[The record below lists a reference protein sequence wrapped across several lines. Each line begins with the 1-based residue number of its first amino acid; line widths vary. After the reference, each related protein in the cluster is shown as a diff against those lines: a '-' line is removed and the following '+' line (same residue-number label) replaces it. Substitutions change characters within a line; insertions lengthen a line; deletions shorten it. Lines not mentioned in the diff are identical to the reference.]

1 VSRPGLRREGVH
13 HEWLGGGLGSGLGL
27 AIIPSV
33 DGLRQPVS
41 LEGVLFGL
49 AVYGGFI
56 AVLFLLAKFLPG
68 KRVLGQPLPNTDG
81 QRRTYKI
88 NGMALFVAT
97 HMLVF
102 VGARFFGMS
111 LTPLLRHFWSLLVA
125 ANLITLVWLGLMY
138 RAGRKRLA
146 SAARAGEEDG
156 ETVGRGALARF
167 WYGIEL
173 NPEFLGVD
181 LKVFAYQPS
190 LIGLGVLNVA
200 FGWAQYE
207 QLGALTP
214 QMLAYQ
220 VFWWGYL
227 FTHYWIEDN
236 VLSMWDVIA
245 EKFGF
250 MLLWGDLVLVP
261 FFYCIAGWWILQ
273 NPIPMPLWQVGGIA
287 LLHIVGLWIFRESNA
302 QKNRFK
308 KDRNTLIWGK
318 PAQLL
323 GGRLLISG
331 WWGIGRK
338 INYSGEIMVY
348 SSFALCAGFSSIIPF
363 LLPLWLCALL
373 PHRAWRDEQR
383 CAAKYGDLWVEY
395 TKIAKFRMI
404 PFIY

>member
-1 VSRPGLRREGVH
+1 VNGLSSGVT
-13 HEWLGGGLGSGLGL
+13 L
-27 AIIPSV
+27 
-33 DGLRQPVS
+33 DGL
-41 LEGVLFGL
+41 LFGL
-49 AVYGGFI
+49 LTYGGFI
-56 AVLFLLAKFLPG
+56 VFLFLLTRLLPG
-68 KRVLGQPLPNTDG
+68 KKVVGQPLPG
-81 QRRTYKI
+81 SGERLTYTI

-97 HMLVF
+97 HMAIF
-102 VGARFFGMS
+102 SAAWFFDVS
-111 LTPLLRHFWSLLVA
+111 LTPLLDNFWSLLVA
-125 ANLITLVWLGLMY
+125 ANLITFAWLALMY

-146 SAARAGEEDG
+146 KRAKPSAED
-156 ETVGRGALARF
+156 EQAKRGALARF

-173 NPEFLGVD
+173 NPQFLGVD

-200 FGWAQYE
+200 LGWAQYE
-207 QLGALTP
+207 QLGHLTP

-227 FTHYWIEDN
+227 FTHYWLEDN

-261 FFYCIAGWWILQ
+261 FFYCIAGWWVLAD
-273 NPIPMPLWQVGGIA
+273 PEPMPLWRVLAIA
-287 LLHIVGLWIFRESNA
+287 ALHGLGLWIFRQSNA

-308 KDRNTLIWGK
+308 KDRNATIWGK
-318 PAQLL
+318 PAQTL

-338 INYSGEIMVY
+338 INYTGEIMVY
-348 SSFALCAGFSSIIPF
+348 SSFALCTGFGSWIPYI
-363 LLPLWLCALL
+363 LPLWLCVLL

-383 CAAKYGDLWVEY
+383 CAAKYGELWEQY

-404 PFIY
+404 PFLY

>member
-1 VSRPGLRREGVH
+1 VNGLSSGVT
-13 HEWLGGGLGSGLGL
+13 L
-27 AIIPSV
+27 
-33 DGLRQPVS
+33 DGL
-41 LEGVLFGL
+41 LFGL
-49 AVYGGFI
+49 LTYGGFI
-56 AVLFLLAKFLPG
+56 VFLFLLTRLLPG
-68 KRVLGQPLPNTDG
+68 KKVVGQPLPG
-81 QRRTYKI
+81 SGERLTYTI

-97 HMLVF
+97 HMAIF
-102 VGARFFGMS
+102 SAAWFFDVS
-111 LTPLLRHFWSLLVA
+111 LTPLLDNFWSLLVA
-125 ANLITLVWLGLMY
+125 ANLITFAWLALMY

-146 SAARAGEEDG
+146 KRAKPSAED
-156 ETVGRGALARF
+156 EQAKRGALARF

-173 NPEFLGVD
+173 NPQFLGVD

-207 QLGALTP
+207 QLGHLTP

-227 FTHYWIEDN
+227 FTHYWLEDN

-261 FFYCIAGWWILQ
+261 FFYCIAGWWVLAD
-273 NPIPMPLWQVGGIA
+273 PEPMPLWRVLAIA
-287 LLHIVGLWIFRESNA
+287 ALHGLGLWIFRQSNA

-308 KDRNTLIWGK
+308 KDRNATIWGK
-318 PAQLL
+318 PAQTL

-338 INYSGEIMVY
+338 INYTGEIMVY
-348 SSFALCAGFSSIIPF
+348 SSFALCTGFGSWIPYI
-363 LLPLWLCALL
+363 LPLWLCVLL

-383 CAAKYGDLWVEY
+383 CAAKYGELWEQY

-404 PFIY
+404 PFLY